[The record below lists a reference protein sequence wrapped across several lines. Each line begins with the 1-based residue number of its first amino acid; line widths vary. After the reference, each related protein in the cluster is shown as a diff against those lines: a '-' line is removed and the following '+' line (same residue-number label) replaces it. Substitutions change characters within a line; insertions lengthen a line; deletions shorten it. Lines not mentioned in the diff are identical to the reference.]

1 MLKGTICQATL
12 PRTVWRWGKSQPLL
26 NFSTCVWGG
35 QSTNSKHA
43 GVLLSWPQVR
53 LSTPLPFLLARAS
66 CLLQLSCKSNP
77 NTRRDMLG
85 PLLIWHARATPDH
98 SLGSQSRVSLA
109 AGRPLQCLL
118 CSVLLLRVRLCW
130 WWSETFRVIQP
141 YHLRLSFGIYCI

>member
-1 MLKGTICQATL
+1 MLKGTLCQAAL
-12 PRTVWRWGKSQPLL
+12 PLTVGPWGKSQPLL

-77 NTRRDMLG
+77 DTRYDMLG
-85 PLLIWHARATPDH
+85 PLLTTDWKASA
-98 SLGSQSRVSLA
+98 GSPLLLKTIAVSS
-109 AGRPLQCLL
+109 L

-130 WWSETFRVIQP
+130 WQSETFRVIQP

>member
-1 MLKGTICQATL
+1 MLKGTLCQAAL
-12 PRTVWRWGKSQPLL
+12 PLTVGPWGKSQPLL
-26 NFSTCVWGG
+26 NFSTWVWGG

-77 NTRRDMLG
+77 DTRYDMLG
-85 PLLIWHARATPDH
+85 PLLTTDWKAST
-98 SLGSQSRVSLA
+98 GSPLLLKTIAVSS
-109 AGRPLQCLL
+109 L

-130 WWSETFRVIQP
+130 WQSETFRVIQP